1 MWLASSKIGRHWPLP
16 LVQALVADSTL
27 LADLPHLP
35 HLCSKAAVTY
45 RCFLA
50 RAICYFLARVVY
62 SAGAG
67 GGQHPGGGPAAT
79 VEPKDEGV
87 PRLRARERC
96 PRRAAG
102 AWGSVSCPLGLL
114 ALPSPA
120 ALPTHVA
127 PCCTAHAPCRTC
139 TGAPACLVISQPTP
153 WVPCTPPRSSRQAP
167 PAACGAADGMRVPA
181 DQVLRLLCRSV
192 HRAGPRLVGTFAA
205 GLVGQPVKL
214 VATRVWL
221 QAAEKELPGLAD
233 DIAAGKFERLKGWL
247 NEKIHKASW
256 TLELSFGGA
265 CCPRCMGRCFRS
277 IGQSTDLCL
286 SSLKPHCRWA
296 PCRPA
301 ATS

>member
-1 MWLASSKIGRHWPLP
+1 MAG
-16 LVQALVADSTL
+16 STL

-79 VEPKDEGV
+79 VEPKDERV

-120 ALPTHVA
+120 ALPTRCSLLHGTCALQDVHWSA
-127 PCCTAHAPCRTC
+127 GLFGYFPTYSLGAMYATQIFKARPPCCWRHGERNACASRPSIALPLSAPHSCTFGRHICSRSGCQAYLSSLLPFLFGCR
-139 TGAPACLVISQPTP
+139 LRR
-153 WVPCTPPRSSRQAP
+153 RSCR
-167 PAACGAADGMRVPA
+167 
-181 DQVLRLLCRSV
+181 VLRTTFRPASLSGS
-192 HRAGPRLVGTFAA
+192 RAGSTRRSTRRVG
-205 GLVGQPVKL
+205 P
-214 VATRVWL
+214 
-221 QAAEKELPGLAD
+221 
-233 DIAAGKFERLKGWL
+233 
-247 NEKIHKASW
+247 
-256 TLELSFGGA
+256 SFGITLL
-265 CCPRCMGRCFRS
+265 PIMYGRCFRS
-277 IGQSTDLCL
+277 IGNRQSTDLCL
-286 SSLKPHCRWA
+286 PSLCHTLDP
-296 PCRPA
+296 
-301 ATS
+301 